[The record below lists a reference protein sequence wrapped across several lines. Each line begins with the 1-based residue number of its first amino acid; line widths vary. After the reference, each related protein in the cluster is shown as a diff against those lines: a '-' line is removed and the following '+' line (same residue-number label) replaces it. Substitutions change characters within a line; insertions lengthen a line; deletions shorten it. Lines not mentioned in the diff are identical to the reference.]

1 MFKKRISEGWRLEN
15 PRKKTVRRRSVNNKK
30 LYEEIEE
37 SGELYSK
44 KVVLWRKHNNTKSE
58 D

>member
-1 MFKKRISEGWRLEN
+1 MFKKRRSEGWRLEN

-30 LYEEIEE
+30 LYEEIKE
-37 SGELYSK
+37 SGDFYSK
-44 KVVLWRKHNNTKSE
+44 KVVFWRKHNNTKSE

>member
-1 MFKKRISEGWRLEN
+1 MFKKRRSEVWRLEN
-15 PRKKTVRRRSVNNKK
+15 PRKKTVQRRSVNNKK
-30 LYEEIEE
+30 LYEEIKE

-44 KVVLWRKHNNTKSE
+44 KVVFWSKHNNTKSE